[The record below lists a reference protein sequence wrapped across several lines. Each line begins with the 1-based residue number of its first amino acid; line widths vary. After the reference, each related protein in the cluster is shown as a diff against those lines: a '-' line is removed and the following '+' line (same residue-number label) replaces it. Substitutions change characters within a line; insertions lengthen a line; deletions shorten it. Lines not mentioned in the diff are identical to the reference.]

1 MEKRQ
6 VNLEFNGVGG
16 AIVFVLLTASV
27 IYSSVKLVQLIVK
40 K

>member
-1 MEKRQ
+1 MEKKP

-16 AIVFVLLTASV
+16 AIVFVLLTTSV
-27 IYSSVKLVQLIVK
+27 IYSSIKLFQFIVK